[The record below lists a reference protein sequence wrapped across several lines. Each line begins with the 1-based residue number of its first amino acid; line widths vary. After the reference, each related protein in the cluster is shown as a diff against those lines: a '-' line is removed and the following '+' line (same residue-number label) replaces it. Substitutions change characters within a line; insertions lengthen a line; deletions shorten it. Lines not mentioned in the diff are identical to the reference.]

1 MLSGYSVS
9 VRHVVLA
16 IAAALVLGLGVVLLF
31 EVRSSPAAPPPRTD
45 VATNDRPDPP
55 HPTESSRAAR
65 SQIKSDRAGTRS
77 ASNIRHLIQHTTPV
91 NEARPVPSMDTPQ
104 DTDPKDRLDG
114 PKLQSVM
121 AEANKAYDR
130 MDFDEARSIAKR
142 VLDQYPDN
150 VRMLRIMVS
159 SNCIEGDGAEAQK
172 AYNLLPD
179 RDRAQMRT
187 RCDRYGVTFTDPL
200 PK

>member
-1 MLSGYSVS
+1 VS

-31 EVRSSPAAPPPRTD
+31 EVRSSPAAPPPSTD
-45 VATNDRPDPP
+45 VATPDRPDPP
-55 HPTESSRAAR
+55 PHPTERAAR

-91 NEARPVPSMDTPQ
+91 NEARPVPSMDTPPQ

-130 MDFDEARSIAKR
+130 TDFDEARSIAKR

-159 SNCIEGDGAEAQK
+159 SHCIEGDGPEAQK
-172 AYNLLPD
+172 SYNLLPD